1 MIDGLQKAVDEF
13 IEKRLEALLTSREY
27 QMYAETIYKD
37 LEEKLLVATESLE
50 GDARDSLI
58 EDIRAN
64 IFDQV
69 LIQSK
74 IAYRQ
79 AFSDA
84 LVFIINTLII
94 PKKL

>member
-74 IAYRQ
+74 FAYRQ

-84 LVFIINTLII
+84 LVFIINTLFI